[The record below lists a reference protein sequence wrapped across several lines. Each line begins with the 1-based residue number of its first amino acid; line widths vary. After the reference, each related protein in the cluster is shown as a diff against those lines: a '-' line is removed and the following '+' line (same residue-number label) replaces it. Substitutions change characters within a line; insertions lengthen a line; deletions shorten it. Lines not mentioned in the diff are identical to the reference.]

1 MTKADGTVETTE
13 YILHGKHIIHLRRGN
28 HEMHFFYDA
37 QNRPVIVDFDGI
49 VYRYLY
55 NLQGDILGI
64 LDSSGN
70 LVVEYAYDAWGKC
83 EIMHTLNIEYD
94 MLANLNP
101 FRYRGYIYDEETGLY
116 YLKSRYYDAQVKRFI
131 NADIFVTRNGVIEKN
146 SFVLF

>member
-1 MTKADGTVETTE
+1 
-13 YILHGKHIIHLRRGN
+13 
-28 HEMHFFYDA
+28 MHFFYDA